1 MFLKHIIH
9 RIVLY
14 NIGLQLL
21 LSIPIGHTETIN
33 ALVVNNA
40 NEIVNF
46 SEADVLSSQPI
57 SFQKEQPIDPPIES
71 LSDEDNYQ
79 VEAIIDKEK
88 YPQAESEMPF
98 IEETIPEQLDGI
110 VEEIEKSE
118 VIFDD
123 SVETSSEAA
132 VSSAETTVQSW
143 EAFCQ
148 AASDPAIARI
158 HLGTNIIHTTAASL
172 AMFDR
177 AVTIVGH
184 GYQLNTGPDRF
195 ELGTVEHASTLRL
208 ENIVLGSANAHDA
221 LVYATPDVSAQWSV
235 EMENIQELSD
245 NQSGIITLAHG
256 KVIFTGGTNTLDQR
270 NDRTLF
276 QVKDFEVRGQSLLN
290 IERGDA
296 TILFASA
303 DSVSPTMM
311 IHEGAEVSIVT
322 ANGNANTIDLRG
334 NDGQVQ
340 IADGASLKIQTGGT
354 TIVPTETAN
363 NALIMS
369 GTHPTLTVSN
379 QSLLQV
385 DVLANAKR
393 AVYLNGRNPEIT
405 IDQSTYTTSSVSNSN
420 TLLAGDN
427 PVLALRNAS
436 ASLRS
441 TSGDTL
447 TLSGTAPQL
456 KIEQTELSVISTTG
470 RRIGLIGD
478 LAVLQLQDAQSVT
491 LEGTSGQGILVQGMQ
506 PEMRMTKSIL
516 QVNDEGASNA
526 VTLDGADAL
535 LLLEEESLFEIKSE
549 GTGTNQNMIIGNNHP
564 RPKLRITK
572 NSMIDVNTASS
583 QANANILS
591 NNVLNVRGDFPVIE
605 LSEDSELNMTVN
617 SGRRRGIYFSGRE
630 ALFHVDN
637 SHLTLL
643 INQATGIYME
653 GIRAEAEIK
662 NYADIYINNGVYFRG
677 NYFSVTDKATFV
689 VDANTNFVVNTS
701 NDAGVF
707 TFQRSAG
714 EESIFL
720 IDNATVNI
728 LEATGTQI
736 GGLSMME
743 DNSTIKVQNSA
754 SLKIKANGSSSANAF
769 ANFGIRFFTA
779 STNTKDN
786 NNLFI
791 KDQASVEIEA
801 PFGPAVTMANNH
813 LIRHYG
819 QIVVENL
826 ASFKAIAS
834 PVTAGSGVVYA
845 GGVDFHVNNPLYIE
859 LTNNNGQN
867 PVFHF
872 SFADGSTVFSGINS
886 PLTLWRIRDDH
897 QADPWLEI
905 EKVDFAFSSTT
916 NSVSGLTMNL
926 TYTSDEEKLN
936 SSLVGSLGNYSRIV
950 IDNTDWGIA
959 DELYVPT
966 DADKKIYG
974 HLSVPNGLNS
984 TRSARDNEVEVE
996 VEVKRITGETETHVA
1011 KSVGHT
1017 EGSPGISIYGEEPRG
1032 GLFEIN
1038 LKQYLQAGDT
1048 VRITRV
1054 ELTSGALTEGYDH
1067 QILTDTVETF
1077 PIVPPIPAEFTS
1089 AFILI
1094 HSQTLEGV
1102 SENKDV
1108 AVLATINGEW
1118 LDTKDVEI
1126 DPDGRFTIDLSH
1138 LSLAEDDEIQVFL
1151 QDNNGS
1157 AQEANV
1163 SNPPATNNKQGNINP
1178 ATQLTFRDTTFPAA
1192 PIIKVVG
1199 PVLPVD
1205 PLDPDATVDPENKP
1219 DLEEQGILSIDF
1231 VSQFQ
1236 FGTQRISIN
1245 DTVYYAQ
1252 PQRLLNE
1259 AGDII
1264 DTQSRPNYIQ
1274 ISDRRPESK
1283 TNSWQLS
1290 VTQKKQFADENK
1302 QELNGAR
1309 LALTNQQLIKRNAA
1323 DSLRHLD
1330 PITIVPGAKQLLI
1343 AKTGTEGH
1351 GTWIYR
1357 FGDQDSASTSVHLEV
1372 PKGANPKATNYSSTL
1387 TWELSAVPLND

>member
-71 LSDEDNYQ
+71 LNDEDNYQ
-79 VEAIIDKEK
+79 VEAMIDKEK
-88 YPQAESEMPF
+88 YPQAESEMPI

-221 LVYATPDVSAQWSV
+221 LVYATPAASAQWSV
-235 EMENIQELSD
+235 EMENIQEWSD

-256 KVIFTGGTNTLDQR
+256 KVIFTGGTNTLDQC

-276 QVKDFEVRGQSLLN
+276 QVKDFEVRGQSVLN

-296 TILFASA
+296 TILLASGE
-303 DSVSPTMM
+303 SVSPTMM
-311 IHEGAEVSIVT
+311 IHEGAEVSIAT

-340 IADGASLKIQTGGT
+340 IADGASLKIQTGGST
-354 TIVPTETAN
+354 TAPTDTTN

-491 LEGTSGQGILVQGMQ
+491 LEGTRGQGILVQGMQ

-516 QVNDEGASNA
+516 QVNDDGASSA

-535 LLLEEESLFEIKSE
+535 LYLTERSTVEINGAGA
-549 GTGTNQNMIIGNNHP
+549 GTTQNMVIGNNHP
-564 RPKLRITK
+564 RPTLQVTNNSNITIKTTSATNEASQTGNNGLAIQGAEPSVVISDYSEVNIDITSGNRRAWLINGDQAVFHVSQSKIRLIVHYAYALQITGVNARAEIEKYSDIFLNNMLRFEGNDFLIQSKSKVELTSATNLK
-572 NSMIDVNTASS
+572 DESSLEGLFYFARIGGTESHLLVDDALLEVNQLQRHNASGISMASS
-583 QANANILS
+583 NTFFIVQNGGKVNVVAQGNGTSNEVTNNGIRYISGANNDAMNTIIVRNPGS
-591 NNVLNVRGDFPVIE
+591 VLDVEARFGSAVRFA
-605 LSEDSELNMTVN
+605 STNAASRM
-617 SGRRRGIYFSGRE
+617 FSGRIIVE
-630 ALFHVDN
+630 DLG
-637 SHLTLL
+637 S
-643 INQATGIYME
+643 
-653 GIRAEAEIK
+653 
-662 NYADIYINNGVYFRG
+662 FRG
-677 NYFSVTDKATFV
+677 SGNVT
-689 VDANTNFVVNTS
+689 
-701 NDAGVF
+701 
-707 TFQRSAG
+707 SAL
-714 EESIFL
+714 S
-720 IDNATVNI
+720 
-728 LEATGTQI
+728 GTI
-736 GGLSMME
+736 Y
-743 DNSTIKVQNSA
+743 
-754 SLKIKANGSSSANAF
+754 AF
-769 ANFGIRFFTA
+769 RMDIQL
-779 STNTKDN
+779 D
-786 NNLFI
+786 
-791 KDQASVEIEA
+791 
-801 PFGPAVTMANNH
+801 
-813 LIRHYG
+813 
-819 QIVVENL
+819 
-826 ASFKAIAS
+826 
-834 PVTAGSGVVYA
+834 
-845 GGVDFHVNNPLYIE
+845 NPLLFE
-859 LTNNNGQN
+859 LTNISTSAVGRLFFLSSSDSLLNAVSSRLSLWERGNIVDNPANVEVGQLDFIFTSHNMSLTYSSDPNQLNANTLSTNLINFRRMRSFNGQW
-867 PVFHF
+867 
-872 SFADGSTVFSGINS
+872 A
-886 PLTLWRIRDDH
+886 
-897 QADPWLEI
+897 
-905 EKVDFAFSSTT
+905 
-916 NSVSGLTMNL
+916 
-926 TYTSDEEKLN
+926 
-936 SSLVGSLGNYSRIV
+936 
-950 IDNTDWGIA
+950 IA

-974 HLSVPNGLNS
+974 HLSVPNGLDS

-996 VEVKRITGETETHVA
+996 VEVKRITGETETHVT

-1054 ELTSGALTEGYDH
+1054 ELTNGALTEGYDH

-1089 AFILI
+1089 AFILN

-1118 LDTKDVEI
+1118 LDTKGVEI

-1245 DTVYYAQ
+1245 DAVYYAQ

-1259 AGDII
+1259 AEDVI

-1309 LALTNQQLIKRNAA
+1309 LALTNQQLIKRHAA

-1387 TWELSAVPLND
+1387 TWELSTVPLND